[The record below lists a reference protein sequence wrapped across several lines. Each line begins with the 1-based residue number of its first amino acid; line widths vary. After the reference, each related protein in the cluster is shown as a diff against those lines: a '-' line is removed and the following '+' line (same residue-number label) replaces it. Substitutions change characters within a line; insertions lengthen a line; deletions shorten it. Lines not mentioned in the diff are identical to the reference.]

1 VRDRGAFVE
10 SVDRLVN
17 FTQTRRVVHILGAHI
32 ENTRTPY
39 LDYPEGT
46 TFQPEEH
53 ALELGRGHLLE
64 LSDALSQMG
73 NPLERRAPRDFTIW
87 PVAQ

>member
-1 VRDRGAFVE
+1 
-10 SVDRLVN
+10 VN

-46 TFQPEEH
+46 KFQPEEH
-53 ALELGRGHLLE
+53 VLELDRGHLLE
-64 LSDALSQMG
+64 LRDALSKMG
-73 NPLERRAPRDFTIW
+73 NQLERRALRDFTIW